1 VYFDCMILE
10 MHLIVQGHSTDFA
23 LRPIS
28 FSMVGQMLPLEVH
41 G

>member
-1 VYFDCMILE
+1 MYSSCMILE
-10 MHLIVQGHSTDFA
+10 MHLMIQRHLTDSA

-28 FSMVGQMLPLEVH
+28 FFIVGQMLPLKVL